1 MSVDISSKQR
11 EILDY
16 IKNCILDKGYP
27 PSVREICDNVG
38 LRSTSSVHAHLNT
51 LEDKGLIR
59 RDSSKTR
66 AIEIVDDEFNVQ
78 RRDITNIPIIGQ
90 VAAGS
95 PILAVE
101 NITDYFALP
110 SSFLPNGDYFVL
122 KVNGD
127 SMINVGIYDG
137 DYLIVK
143 KTSSARNG
151 EIVVALVDD
160 SVTVK
165 RFYKEAD
172 HIRLQPENDSLEPI
186 IVKDCS
192 IVGSVASLYRTTV
205 F

>member
-186 IVKDCS
+186 IVKDCA